1 MFWLICNDR
10 YCTACMSYLIL
21 CHWSLSWGAS
31 ALVCSVVM
39 LFALPLAPECLESS
53 TGRMCGGEAKSECIT
68 LIKSTVCNRLCCR
81 AVTQGVLSLKWAES
95 QAAVPGVSCM
105 CSVAM
110 DAVRL
115 GGCVCV
121 QRLYLWCWMCICI
134 LFKAALCGFVLP
146 AKSRGGG
153 MSTSEC
159 SLLSVE
165 NKPLLLWEGENVLS
179 LFWAWNCANCK
190 GSQWH
195 QHLWAALPCL
205 TSRVW
210 KWHLEIRL
218 PSSFCSAFFL
228 LVKQR
233 KWFAGK

>member
-1 MFWLICNDR
+1 
-10 YCTACMSYLIL
+10 MSYLIL

-81 AVTQGVLSLKWAES
+81 AVTLGVLSLKWAES

-165 NKPLLLWEGENVLS
+165 NKPLKIS
-179 LFWAWNCANCK
+179 
-190 GSQWH
+190 
-195 QHLWAALPCL
+195 
-205 TSRVW
+205 
-210 KWHLEIRL
+210 
-218 PSSFCSAFFL
+218 PSSFGKVRMFCLYSGPGIVLTAKEASDTSIYGQHFL
-228 LVKQR
+228 V
-233 KWFAGK
+233 